1 MVQSKWK
8 LKLFEV
14 ERESQPQK
22 ETCEKSDSRDDIFYA
37 ESLSAWY
44 QTRLETDK
52 AKLTISS
59 GAIGLQITLY
69 CAFAKN
75 LNSDYAPIFLIASML
90 CFLMTII
97 LSIIIF
103 NKNATHIE
111 NVLSQD
117 KPSSIGHF
125 DVCSW
130 VSFGL
135 GMGCLIPFVI
145 LVAFCNSCS
154 A

>member
-1 MVQSKWK
+1 MAQSNWK
-8 LKLFEV
+8 FKFFEMTH
-14 ERESQPQK
+14 ESQLQK

-59 GAIGLQITLY
+59 AAIGLQITLY

-75 LNSDYAPIFLIASML
+75 LNSDCAPIFLLASML
-90 CFLMTII
+90 FFLVTII

-111 NVLSQD
+111 DVLS
-117 KPSSIGHF
+117 KENPPSIGHF

-130 VSFGL
+130 VSFCL
-135 GMGCLIPFVI
+135 GMISLIPFVI
-145 LVAFCNSCS
+145 LVALCNSCS
-154 A
+154 T